1 MKDIIMFLL
10 GVAVIFLIALSL
22 ATYDNINKL
31 KYIKKKIVEDYGKEI
46 DLKEVNIK
54 MNSVSSYFRNKNE
67 KNIIDDITWND
78 LNMDDILKKIN
89 NTQSTAGSEILYDM
103 LRNPLNNQQDLDK
116 RNNVIEYFRKN
127 EAKRKEVQYILGK
140 LGTSDDLYTTNCL
153 YNEIDI
159 SGNKLFKYRLLAIAP
174 IISLCLIFFS
184 GYFIILF
191 IISIIFNIYISQNN
205 KKYHYNTEGFTY
217 VLSVVKSAN
226 KIKSLKIDEIE
237 KNLYNIDSDLEE
249 VKNIRKKYIKQ
260 DVNSAIADVNVFS
273 EYIKMIF
280 LTDLITYEKVK
291 NTVVRKSENL
301 KLIYEF
307 VGTIDALIGVASFRD
322 SLKYYSLPQLI
333 KSNRKEENLLEFTEI
348 YHPLILHPVTN
359 SGSFYNSILLTGSN
373 ASGKSTFIKTVAINA
388 ILAQTIYTC
397 CAKDYKSSYFNIC
410 TSMALKDDIFSNE
423 SYYIVEIKSLKR
435 IIDSIN
441 ENIPCLCFVDEILRG
456 TNTVER
462 VASSC
467 EVLKYLGDRN
477 CICFAATHD
486 IELTHLLD
494 DNFENYHFEEIITD
508 KDIKFDYKLYKGRA
522 QTRNAIKLLAFMKY
536 DDSIV
541 LNADKRAK
549 LFLET
554 GKWA

>member
-31 KYIKKKIVEDYGKEI
+31 KYIKKKIIEDYGKEI

-103 LRNPLNNQQDLDK
+103 LRNPLYNQQDLDK

-140 LGTSDDLYTTNCL
+140 LGISDDLYTTNCL

-191 IISIIFNIYISQNN
+191 ILSIIFNIYISQNN

-359 SGSFYNSILLTGSN
+359 SGSFCNSILLTGSN

-441 ENIPCLCFVDEILRG
+441 DNIPCLCFVDEILRG

>member
-10 GVAVIFLIALSL
+10 GVGVIFLIALSV
-22 ATYDNINKL
+22 AIYDNINKL
-31 KYIKKKIVEDYGKEI
+31 RYIKKKIIQNYGKEI
-46 DLKEVNIK
+46 DLSEVSTK

-78 LNMDDILKKIN
+78 LNMDDIFKKVN
-89 NTQSTAGSEILYDM
+89 NTQSTAGSEVLYDI
-103 LRNPLNNQQDLDK
+103 LRNPLYNQQDLDK
-116 RNNVIEYFRKN
+116 RNNIIEYFRNN
-127 EAKRKEVQYILGK
+127 EDKRKEVQYILGK
-140 LGTSDDLYTTNCL
+140 LGSSDDLYTTNCL

-159 SGNKLFKYRLLAIAP
+159 RGNKLSKYRLLAIMP
-174 IISLCLIFFS
+174 IISLCLIFIS
-184 GYFIILF
+184 RYFIILF
-191 IISIIFNIYISQNN
+191 VASIIFNIYISQNN

-217 VLSVVKSAN
+217 IVSVVKAAN
-226 KIKSLKIDEIE
+226 KIKSLKIDDIE
-237 KNLYNIDSDLEE
+237 KNLHDIDSDLDE
-249 VKNIRKKYIKQ
+249 VKKIRKKSIKQ
-260 DVNSAIADVNVFS
+260 DANIAIADVNVFS
-273 EYIKMIF
+273 EYTKMIF

-291 NTVVRKSENL
+291 NTVIRKSKNL

-333 KSNRKEENLLEFTEI
+333 KSNKKEDNSLEFTEI
-348 YHPLILHPVTN
+348 YHPLILNPVTN
-359 SGSFYNSILLTGSN
+359 SGSFYNGILLTGSN

-397 CAKDYKSSYFNIC
+397 CAKNYKSSYFNIC

-435 IIDSIN
+435 IIDNIN
-441 ENIPCLCFVDEILRG
+441 DNTPCLCFVDEILRG

-467 EVLKYLGDRN
+467 EVLKYLGNRN

-486 IELTHLLD
+486 IELTHLLN
-494 DNFENYHFEEIITD
+494 DNFDNYHFEEIITD

-522 QTRNAIKLLAFMKY
+522 QTRNAIKLLEFMKY

>member
-10 GVAVIFLIALSL
+10 GVAVIFLIALSV
-22 ATYDNINKL
+22 AIYDNINKL
-31 KYIKKKIVEDYGKEI
+31 KYIKKKIIEDYGKEI

-78 LNMDDILKKIN
+78 LNMDDIFKKIN
-89 NTQSTAGSEILYDM
+89 NTQSTAGLEILYNM
-103 LRNPLNNQQDLDK
+103 LRNPLYNQQDLDK

-140 LGTSDDLYTTNCL
+140 LGISDDLYTTNCL

-159 SGNKLFKYRLLAIAP
+159 SGNKLLKYRLLAIAP
-174 IISLCLIFFS
+174 IISLCLIFIS

-191 IISIIFNIYISQNN
+191 ALSIIFNIYISQNN

-217 VLSVVKSAN
+217 VVSVVKAAN

-260 DVNSAIADVNVFS
+260 DANSAIADVNVFS
-273 EYIKMIF
+273 EYTKMIF

-291 NTVVRKSENL
+291 NTIVRKSKNL
-301 KLIYEF
+301 KLVYEF
-307 VGTIDALIGVASFRD
+307 VGIIDALIGVASFRD

-333 KSNRKEENLLEFTEI
+333 KSNKKEDNLLEFTEI
-348 YHPLILHPVTN
+348 YHPLILNPVTN

-373 ASGKSTFIKTVAINA
+373 ASGKSTFIKAVAINA

-397 CAKDYKSSYFNIC
+397 CAKDYKSLYFNVC

-435 IIDSIN
+435 IIDNIN
-441 ENIPCLCFVDEILRG
+441 DNTPCLCFVDEILRG

-486 IELTHLLD
+486 IELTHLLNE
-494 DNFENYHFEEIITD
+494 NFENYHFEEIITD

-522 QTRNAIKLLAFMKY
+522 QTRNAIKLLEFMKY

>member
-10 GVAVIFLIALSL
+10 GVVVIFLIALSV
-22 ATYDNINKL
+22 AIYDNINKL
-31 KYIKKKIVEDYGKEI
+31 KYIKKKIIEDYGKEI

-54 MNSVSSYFRNKNE
+54 MNSVSSYFRNKNK

-78 LNMDDILKKIN
+78 LNMDDIFKKIN
-89 NTQSTAGSEILYDM
+89 NTQSTAGSEILYDI
-103 LRNPLNNQQDLDK
+103 LRNPLYNQQDLEK
-116 RNNVIEYFRKN
+116 RNNIIEYFRKN

-140 LGTSDDLYTTNCL
+140 LGISDDLYTTNCL

-159 SGNKLFKYRLLAIAP
+159 SGNRLLKYRLLAIIP
-174 IISLCLIFFS
+174 IISLCSIFIS

-191 IISIIFNIYISQNN
+191 VSSIIFNIYISQNN

-217 VLSVVKSAN
+217 IISVVKTAN

-260 DVNSAIADVNVFS
+260 DANSAIADVNVFS
-273 EYIKMIF
+273 EYTKMIF

-291 NTVVRKSENL
+291 NTVVRKSKNL

-307 VGTIDALIGVASFRD
+307 VGNIDALIGVASFRD

-333 KSNRKEENLLEFTEI
+333 KSNKKEDNFLEFKEM
-348 YHPLILHPVTN
+348 YHPLIFNPVTN
-359 SGSFYNSILLTGSN
+359 DGNFYNSILLTGSN

-441 ENIPCLCFVDEILRG
+441 DNIPCLCFVDEILRG

-486 IELTHLLD
+486 IELTHLLN